1 MANAKVGKVAKA
13 KVVEKVDTSITEVVT
28 PSVPTPQTINGK
40 QIVRTELLP
49 SGRYSVLDVEG
60 TMYTLPAT
68 EFLSLE

>member
-1 MANAKVGKVAKA
+1 MAKA
-13 KVVEKVDTSITEVVT
+13 TAAKAVKEKAVEKVDTSIPEVVAT
-28 PSVPTPQTINGK
+28 PTPKTINGK
-40 QIVRTELLP
+40 QIVRTEILP